1 MDKYQLVLIEIEVS
15 LSKIIAAGIRR
26 VDELTRPK
34 KTNKKK
40 KKVESEEQTEVESE
54 EQTEVEDQDVEDEK
68 GFVPR
73 TPIIANFV
81 KDLDKYASLD
91 DLDMLHNKLI
101 NCAAFVRRHID
112 DLNSAISIVSR
123 EIYPLIVQLK
133 NLLHIARA
141 HPESALKRAKEILKP
156 KKIRPVTGGW

>member
-1 MDKYQLVLIEIEVS
+1 MDKYQLVLIEVEVS
-15 LSKIIAAGIRR
+15 LSKVIAAGIHRI
-26 VDELTRPK
+26 DELTRPK
-34 KTNKKK
+34 KANKKK
-40 KKVESEEQTEVESE
+40 KKVEGEEQKEAEDPASE
-54 EQTEVEDQDVEDEK
+54 HIEDEK

-73 TPIIANFV
+73 TPIIFNFV
-81 KDLDKYASLD
+81 NDLDKYASLD
-91 DLDMLHNKLI
+91 DLDMLHSKLI

-112 DLNSAISIVSR
+112 DLNSAIAIVSR
-123 EIYPLIVQLK
+123 EIYPLILQLK

>member
-1 MDKYQLVLIEIEVS
+1 MDKYQLVLIEVEVS
-15 LSKIIAAGIRR
+15 LSKVIAAGIRR
-26 VDELTRPK
+26 IDELTRPK
-34 KTNKKK
+34 KSNKKK
-40 KKVESEEQTEVESE
+40 KKAEGEEETEVKDPASE
-54 EQTEVEDQDVEDEK
+54 HIEDEN

-73 TPIIANFV
+73 THVIANFV
-81 KDLDKYASLD
+81 NDLDKYASLD

-112 DLNSAISIVSR
+112 DLNSAIAIVSR
-123 EIYPLIVQLK
+123 EIYPLILQLK

-141 HPESALKRAKEILKP
+141 HPDSALKRAKEILKP

>member
-1 MDKYQLVLIEIEVS
+1 MDKYQLVLIEVEVS
-15 LSKIIAAGIRR
+15 LSKVIAAGIRR
-26 VDELTRPK
+26 IDELTRPK
-34 KTNKKK
+34 KSNKKK
-40 KKVESEEQTEVESE
+40 KKAEGEEETEVKDPASE
-54 EQTEVEDQDVEDEK
+54 HIEDEN

-73 TPIIANFV
+73 THVIANFV
-81 KDLDKYASLD
+81 NDLDKYASLD

-112 DLNSAISIVSR
+112 DLNAAISIVSR
-123 EIYPLIVQLK
+123 EIYPLILQLK

-141 HPESALKRAKEILKP
+141 HPDSALKRAKEILKP

>member
-1 MDKYQLVLIEIEVS
+1 MDKYQLVLIEVEVS
-15 LSKIIAAGIRR
+15 LSKVIAAGIRR
-26 VDELTRPK
+26 IDELTRPK
-34 KTNKKK
+34 KANKKK
-40 KKVESEEQTEVESE
+40 KKVEGEEQKEAEDPASE
-54 EQTEVEDQDVEDEK
+54 HIEDEK

-73 TPIIANFV
+73 TPIIFNFV
-81 KDLDKYASLD
+81 NDLDKYASLD
-91 DLDMLHNKLI
+91 DLDMLHSKLI

-112 DLNSAISIVSR
+112 DLNSAIAIVSR
-123 EIYPLIVQLK
+123 EIYPLILQLK

>member
-1 MDKYQLVLIEIEVS
+1 MDKYQLVLIEVEVS
-15 LSKIIAAGIRR
+15 LSKVIAAGIRR
-26 VDELTRPK
+26 IDELTRPK
-34 KTNKKK
+34 KSNKKK
-40 KKVESEEQTEVESE
+40 KKAEGEEETEVKDPASE
-54 EQTEVEDQDVEDEK
+54 HIEDEN

-73 TPIIANFV
+73 THVIANFV
-81 KDLDKYASLD
+81 NDLDKYASLD

-112 DLNSAISIVSR
+112 DLNSAIAIVSR
-123 EIYPLIVQLK
+123 EIYPLILQLK

>member
-15 LSKIIAAGIRR
+15 LSKIIAAGICR
-26 VDELTRPK
+26 VDELTRPRK
-34 KTNKKK
+34 ANKKK
-40 KKVESEEQTEVESE
+40 KEVEGEEQI
-54 EQTEVEDQDVEDEK
+54 EVEDSALLHVEDEK

-73 TPIIANFV
+73 TPVTANFV
-81 KDLDKYASLD
+81 NDLDKYASLD
-91 DLDMLHNKLI
+91 DLDSLHSKLI

-112 DLNSAISIVSR
+112 DLNAAISIVSR

-156 KKIRPVTGGW
+156 KKTRPVTGGW